1 MCPDG
6 LAVCVFETGL
16 ALVGVVI
23 IAIFALSMLGVFD
36 KD

>member
-1 MCPDG
+1 MCPNG

-16 ALVGVVI
+16 ALVGVVV
-23 IAIFALSMLGVFD
+23 IAILALSMLGVFD